1 MLLVVGRKLEIG
13 DTVSWTA
20 AALYACAPVVGISG
34 TSAYN
39 DAALVCCILATFYFL
54 LVWREEAN
62 PMYLAP
68 AGLLAGFCYAIKI
81 NALLIPALALLF
93 VLIECRPSPRQSPR
107 QALARCGLLASASL
121 ISIAPWMIR
130 RMALTGNPL
139 APLFNAW
146 FPNAY
151 FLEATERN
159 LAHFMRTYQAFE
171 FRNAP
176 WELQLGG
183 ASHGILRP

>member
-1 MLLVVGRKLEIG
+1 MVYLFAFAFGQHPAAKLVHFAFLIATGPMLLVVGRKLEIG

-20 AALYACAPVVGISG
+20 AAFYACAPVVGISR
-34 TSAYN
+34 TSAYT

-93 VLIECRPSPRQSPR
+93 VLIECRRNPKL
-107 QALARCGLLASASL
+107 ALARCGLLASA
-121 ISIAPWMIR
+121 R
-130 RMALTGNPL
+130 
-139 APLFNAW
+139 
-146 FPNAY
+146 
-151 FLEATERN
+151 
-159 LAHFMRTYQAFE
+159 
-171 FRNAP
+171 
-176 WELQLGG
+176 
-183 ASHGILRP
+183 